1 MDITARV
8 STLQQVMSHF
18 ALTCPKDETLKLSSS
33 LNYPK
38 WNGYVG
44 MMLSSQGAGLDVYF
58 DSGNTLIA
66 ADVPADDPHVIQLK
80 NALDNALQVVLMNT
94 VSYKILLKYQS
105 DNAYGLNLLNLIRRD
120 YSSLS
125 PRETFSMVIKAC
137 DAALNKPA
145 SDEST
150 VALLRNI
157 CAQFQNNAGVNQLMG
172 LLYLNTFHSDQA
184 CARVLDA
191 PNPNITLSAI
201 ETTLRDL
208 TSKST
213 PSSSLAFAATS
224 SGSTSSSSG
233 TTSNNKVGHKPKC
246 YRCQKLGHYARE
258 CRARAPV
265 PASHSTS
272 VSSSTVKSADKST
285 SSDKIS
291 GVSWS
296 VYHLSA
302 DNLPSDGYVMDSGS
316 SLHVSKNRE
325 HFTDFTASSGSITG
339 IASTSLAIEGTGT
352 IYFTNGDG
360 DIISVKNVA
369 YVPTATQ
376 NLISIKCATASG
388 ATFTLGHD
396 SAHVTMAPD
405 FVPKKIATATGLHLY
420 VFDYSPIIG
429 RSFAANPSATS
440 AHAALGH
447 PSPAV
452 MSQLGYSDAPKM
464 VECSH
469 CAAGKSTRTYPK
481 ESDSPPSTAP
491 LQLIHADVC
500 GPFPIPGID
509 AERMFLTIV
518 DDYSRW
524 TRIIPLVSKAD
535 VGSYLK
541 NFVVSAE
548 NHFSDRGLKVAAI
561 RTDNG
566 TEFCSKDLASF
577 YFEKGIVHQTTV
589 PYNSSQNGIAER
601 KHRTIQ
607 EKSRVLL
614 SSSGAP
620 VKFWSE
626 AVKTAEFLVNRY
638 PTQVL
643 GGDSPF
649 KRWFGYA
656 PNYSIFHP
664 FGVSCHVFVPSE
676 KRTSVFS
683 PVSVSGIFV
692 GYAVNKK
699 AYRCYI
705 PELNDVVISNNVKF
719 NDAVFPLLDT
729 SVGSTGASLP
739 SDIMFGSAASGAY
752 LPLLSESIG
761 ASSAGSEYV
770 PSPSSNVEHS
780 SVSGDIPAVI
790 NDAVANETDDSS
802 SDLSYVPS
810 TSDSVSDATT
820 FTTAPST
827 VFLDHLED
835 AGLLPAVA
843 PTNLLFPLLD
853 DSVDERL
860 LIPVEST
867 LIPLPNA
874 VTQLSSQSLVR
885 THSQVTDSSDSPESK
900 RVAISHPLVRTHSQI
915 TVTDDGPE
923 NKRHHASVFHAVNDL
938 HNVFTADYSS
948 GYIPSSITEA
958 LACPDSSLWQ
968 AAINKELQAHRENNT
983 WSFTALPAG
992 RRAVGCR
999 WVFTIKDTTV
1009 PPTYKARL
1017 VAQGFRQVH
1026 GLDYGETFS
1035 PVIRYESIRLLF
1047 SLAAQFGLVIH
1058 QMDVTTAFLNGDLAE
1073 EIYMLPPPGYPSA
1086 GSLVCRL
1093 NKSLYGLKQAP
1104 LCWNMKINAVLVNAG
1119 FARSMSEFGV
1129 YCHVSGESVLLVA
1142 LYVDDLLILSNNL
1155 QSLTSTKMLLSSH
1168 FKMKDLGA
1176 VSTFLGMNVSQ
1187 SAGTVS
1193 VNLSHYLTGLLDA
1206 FQLSNCNSVH
1216 TPFAAGTSFV
1226 PNGSLLN
1233 DSDTSLYRTM
1243 VGKLLFAANTARP
1256 DLAFAAS
1263 TLSRFI
1269 KEPHSNH
1276 LAAAKH
1282 VLRYV
1287 KGTLNLGLVFHQ
1299 STSMNLVGYCD
1310 SDWGADKNDRKSIT
1324 GYVFMLAGAAIT
1336 WKSKKQQTVALS
1348 STEAEYMAL
1357 GDAVK
1362 EVLWLT
1368 QLLKHVGLSINK
1380 PPVIF
1385 EDNEGCKML
1394 STHPVH
1400 HQRTKHIDIRHHF
1413 IRDHIANNDFEL
1425 VSINTE
1431 NMLADML
1438 TKNLGRIKF
1447 NNFVK
1452 LIGMQEVQIV

>member
-1 MDITARV
+1 MDITTRV

-18 ALTCPKDETLKLSSS
+18 ALTCPKDESLKLSSS

-58 DSGNTLIA
+58 ASGNTLLA
-66 ADVPADDPHVIQLK
+66 ADVPIDDPHVIQLK
-80 NALDNALQVVLMNT
+80 NALDTALQVVLMNT

-105 DNAYGLNLLNLIRRD
+105 DNAFGLNLLNLIRRD
-120 YSSLS
+120 YASLS

-157 CAQFQNNAGVNQLMG
+157 CAQFQNNAAINQLMG
-172 LLYLNTFHSDQA
+172 LLYLNTFHSEQA

-191 PNPNITLSAI
+191 PNPNISLSAI

-208 TSKST
+208 TSKPT

-224 SGSTSSSSG
+224 S
-233 TTSNNKVGHKPKC
+233 NNKSGNRPKC
-246 YRCQKLGHYARE
+246 RRCQKFGHYASE

-265 PASHSTS
+265 PASSSSSSSSATST
-272 VSSSTVKSADKST
+272 STVKSADKSS
-285 SSDKIS
+285 SSDQVS

-296 VYHLSA
+296 VYHLSGT
-302 DNLPSDGYVMDSGS
+302 DLPNDSYVIDSGS

-325 HFTDFTASSGSITG
+325 HFTDFIPGSGSITG

-360 DIISVKNVA
+360 DIIPVKNVA

-388 ATFTLGHD
+388 ATFTLGHA
-396 SAHVTMAPD
+396 SAHVSMAPD

-429 RSFAANPSATS
+429 RSFAATPSVTS
-440 AHAALGH
+440 VHASLGH

-452 MSQLGYSDAPKM
+452 MSQLGYPDAPKM

-500 GPFPIPGID
+500 GPFPIPGLD
-509 AERMFLTIV
+509 SERMFLTIV

-541 NFVVSAE
+541 NFILHAE
-548 NHFSDRGLKVAAI
+548 NHFSNRGLKVVAV

-566 TEFCSKDLASF
+566 TEFCSKDLAGF
-577 YFEKGIVHQTTV
+577 YFEKGILHQTTV
-589 PYNSSQNGIAER
+589 PYNSSQNGVAER

-620 VKFWSE
+620 SKFWSE

-664 FGVSCHVFVPSE
+664 FGASCHVFVPSE
-676 KRTSVFS
+676 KRASVFS

-719 NDAVFPLLDT
+719 NDAVFPLLSN
-729 SVGSTGASLP
+729 SVSSSGTFIP
-739 SDIMFGSAASGAY
+739 SDIMFGSAASGAS

-761 ASSAGSEYV
+761 VPSAGSDYV
-770 PSPSSNVEHS
+770 PSSASNVEHS
-780 SVSGDIPAVI
+780 SVSGDTPAVI
-790 NDAVANETDDSS
+790 NDADNEDDDSS

-810 TSDSVSDATT
+810 ASVSVSDASTL
-820 FTTAPST
+820 TTAPST
-827 VFLDHLED
+827 MFLDQLED

-843 PTNLLFPLLD
+843 PVNPLFPLLD

-867 LIPLPNA
+867 LLPLPTA
-874 VTQLSSQSLVR
+874 VTELSSQSLVR
-885 THSQVTDSSDSPESK
+885 THSQLTDSSDSPEPK
-900 RVAISHPLVRTHSQI
+900 RVATSHPLVRTHSQI
-915 TVTDDGPE
+915 TVTDDGPDT
-923 NKRHHASVFHAVNDL
+923 KRPHASVFHAVNAL
-938 HNVFTADYSS
+938 HNVFTAEYSS
-948 GYIPSSITEA
+948 GYLPSTITEA
-958 LACPDSSLWQ
+958 LACPDSSLWK
-968 AAINKELQAHRENNT
+968 AAINKELTAHRENNT

-992 RRAVGCR
+992 RRAIGCR

-1073 EIYMLPPPGYPSA
+1073 EIYMLPPPGYPSD
-1086 GSLVCRL
+1086 GSLVCHL

-1104 LCWNMKINAVLVNAG
+1104 LCWNMKINEVLVNAG

-1129 YCHVSGESVLLVA
+1129 YCHVSGQSVLLVA
-1142 LYVDDLLILSNNL
+1142 LYVDDLLILSNNAR
-1155 QSLTSTKMLLSSH
+1155 SLKSTKMLLSSH

-1187 SAGTVS
+1187 SAATVS

-1206 FQLSNCNSVH
+1206 FQLSNCNPVH

-1226 PNGSLLN
+1226 PNGSVLSV
-1233 DSDTSLYRTM
+1233 SDTSLYRTM

-1256 DLAFAAS
+1256 DLAYAAS

-1287 KGTLNLGLVFHQ
+1287 KGTLNLGLVFRQ

-1310 SDWGADKNDRKSIT
+1310 SDWAADKNDRKSIT
-1324 GYVFMLAGAAIT
+1324 GYVFMMAGAAIT

-1362 EVLWLT
+1362 EVLWLI

-1413 IRDHIANNDFEL
+1413 IRDHIANNDFGL
-1425 VSINTE
+1425 VSINTD

-1447 NNFVK
+1447 KNFVN
-1452 LIGMQEVQIV
+1452 LIGMQDIQNA